1 MHWKGC
7 WRLGGASIL
16 PNRPGTAVGVE
27 VVGRLQVLI
36 IDFNDLWQAEVK
48 VGQTNWGA
56 RKRAQHKFWME
67 GVFFCMLLHVFD
79 SIYVYI
85 YIYIV
90 FLQEPSH

>member
-67 GVFFCMLLHVFD
+67 VVFFCMLLHVFD

-85 YIYIV
+85 YIYT
-90 FLQEPSH
+90 

>member
-16 PNRPGTAVGVE
+16 PNCPGTAVGVE

-48 VGQTNWGA
+48 VGQTNWGW
-56 RKRAQHKFWME
+56 KL
-67 GVFFCMLLHVFD
+67 FFFACCCMFLT
-79 SIYVYI
+79 VYMCI
-85 YIYIV
+85 YIYT
-90 FLQEPSH
+90 